1 MPIFLIGAFI
11 LSSRME
17 DNLPNYSVINN
28 TKGGYSVFFQGLKE
42 LKYPVERTLKPV
54 GSIETQSIQII
65 ADYGQFDI
73 NSPEIMQWIKKG
85 GKIIYLT
92 SRNLENTEYKLASKE
107 EKGTAQYT
115 YFKGKVVTFNP
126 SYFTNKTLTK
136 NTSDAYKLVKE
147 LDKSTYKRIYFNE
160 YFIYL
165 PNEGKSLWGSIPFAM
180 KIIVYQLVLAIM
192 ALYYY
197 KGKRFGKPIPLYE
210 ETERTE
216 NEYLYN
222 TASIYSR
229 ADCWDIITENYYT
242 GLLKEIKANHETWLE
257 KWENEGLPMLKE
269 AKKVYEFMNRMDKNK
284 KCNGRECLQIINI
297 IEELN
302 NAIAKRR
309 DSYWKTW
316 KTIK

>member
-1 MPIFLIGAFI
+1 M
-11 LSSRME
+11 LSSRTE

-28 TKGGYSVFFQGLKE
+28 AKGGYSIFYQGLKD

-54 GSIETQSIQII
+54 DSIEPQSVQII
-65 ADYGQFDI
+65 ADYGKFDI

-85 GKIIYLT
+85 GKLIYLT
-92 SRNLENTEYKLASKE
+92 SKSLEETEYKLLSSE
-107 EKGTAQYT
+107 ENGIDQYS
-115 YFKGKVVTFNP
+115 YFKGKVITINP
-126 SYFTNKTLTK
+126 SYFTNKALVK
-136 NTSDAYKLVKE
+136 DSDKAYKLVKV
-147 LDKSTYKRIYFNE
+147 LDDLTYKKIYFNE

-165 PNEGKSLWGSIPFAM
+165 PNVGGSLWDNIPFGI
-180 KIIVYQLVLAIM
+180 KIIVYQLALAIM
-192 ALYYY
+192 AFYYY

-210 ETERTE
+210 ETERIE

-242 GLLKEIKANHETWLE
+242 GLLKEMKANHESWLE
-257 KWENEGLPMLKE
+257 KWKKEELPSLKE
-269 AKKVYEFMNRMDKNK
+269 AEKVYKFMDRMNKDKN
-284 KCNGRECLQIINI
+284 CNGKECLQIINI
-297 IEELN
+297 IEELK
-302 NAIAKRR
+302 NALAKRR